1 MTSATTINDLPDAIL
16 STIIGLVSDTRTRNS
31 LSLVCRKFR
40 STERA
45 TRTSLALRGN
55 ARDLPDLPLCF
66 AAVTHLDLSLL
77 SPWGHS
83 LLSPSLAANDT
94 DPLLL
99 AQRLRAAFPFVD
111 SLIVYSRSPST
122 VQIVSHLWPGLR
134 HVKLVRWH
142 QRPQSP
148 LGADF
153 DPLFDQCHSLSELDL
168 SEFYYWTEDLPPVLE
183 AHPNVARS
191 LTKLDLLTT
200 SFTEGFRAN
209 EIKSIVTAC
218 PKLQHLLIACMFDPR
233 YIGFVGEEALLSISA
248 NCPEL
253 KVVHLIDTS
262 SLANARGDPN
272 DDGFTS
278 EDARIGRA
286 ALVDFFSGLPLLE
299 ELALDVCKNVRDS
312 GLALEVLGSKCPRLR
327 ALKLGQFHGICTAI
341 GSELDGIALCS
352 GLESLSIKNS
362 ADLTDMGLIEIAR
375 GCCKLA
381 KFEVQGCKRITVK
394 GMRTMACL
402 LRKTLVDVGIS
413 CCKNLDAAASL
424 RALEPIRDRIQRLH
438 IDCVW
443 EQEDEHAR
451 NFDINK
457 VNDDE
462 DEDVNSEASVLN
474 RNGEDGDYM
483 DLNWAAEYE
492 HRSSK
497 KCKLGLDGDCSY
509 MPPSNGYGYGNGNG
523 FWGGESWERLHY
535 LSLWIGVGE
544 LLTPL
549 PTAGLDDCP
558 NLEEIRIRVE
568 GDCRGRHRPTQ
579 RDFGLSCLA
588 GYPLLSKMKLDCGDT
603 VGYALT
609 APPGQ
614 MDLSLWE
621 RFFLSGIESLSLSEL
636 DYWPPQ
642 DRDVNQRSLWLPAA
656 GLLAECLT
664 LRKLFIHGTAH
675 EHFMMFLV
683 RIPNLN
689 RNLRDVQLREDYY
702 PAPENEMSTEMR
714 VDSCRRFEE
723 ALNRR
728 PILD

>member
-1 MTSATTINDLPDAIL
+1 MAPTINDLPEPIL
-16 STIIGLVSDTRTRNS
+16 STVITLVSDTRTRNS
-31 LSLVCRKFR
+31 LSLVCKKFL
-40 STERA
+40 SMERA
-45 TRTSLALRGN
+45 TRTSLTLRGN
-55 ARDLPDLPLCF
+55 ARDLHRIPICF
-66 AAVTHLDLSLL
+66 TAVAQLDLSHL
-77 SPWGHS
+77 SPWGHT
-83 LLSPSLAANDT
+83 LLSPSAANT

-99 AQRLRAAFPFVD
+99 AQRLRDAFPFVT
-111 SLIVYSRSPST
+111 SLTVYSRSPRI

-134 HVKLVRWH
+134 RVKLVRWH

-153 DPLFDQCHSLSELDL
+153 DPLFLACQSLSELDL

-183 AHPNVARS
+183 SYPKVARS
-191 LTKLDLLTT
+191 LTKLNLLTT
-200 SFTEGFRAN
+200 SFTEGFKAN
-209 EIKSIVTAC
+209 EIISITAAC
-218 PKLQHLLIACMFDPR
+218 PKLQHLLVACMFDPR
-233 YIGFVGEEALLSISA
+233 YVGFVGEEALLSIST

-253 KVVHLIDTS
+253 RVIHLIDTT
-262 SLANARGDPN
+262 SLANAHSEPD
-272 DDGFTS
+272 DDGFTA
-278 EDARIGRA
+278 EDARVGRA
-286 ALVDFFSGLPLLE
+286 ALIDFFSGLPLLE
-299 ELALDVCKNVRDS
+299 ELVLDVCKNVRDS

-327 ALKLGQFHGICTAI
+327 ALKLGQFHGICSAI
-341 GSELDGIALCS
+341 GSELDGIALCA
-352 GLESLSIKNS
+352 GLESLSIKNC

-381 KFEVQGCKRITVK
+381 KFEVHGCKRITVK
-394 GMRTMACL
+394 GLRTMACL
-402 LRKTLVDVGIS
+402 LRKTLVDVSIS

-443 EQEDEHAR
+443 EPEDGHG
-451 NFDINK
+451 FDLDQ
-457 VNDDE
+457 VNVDDYVG
-462 DEDVNSEASVLN
+462 DGIAVN
-474 RNGEDGDYM
+474 RNGDDGGGYM

-492 HRSSK
+492 NRSR
-497 KCKLGLDGDCSY
+497 KCKLGMDGECSY
-509 MPPSNGYGYGNGNG
+509 MPPSNGNGNGNGNG
-523 FWGGESWERLHY
+523 FWYGESWERLHY
-535 LSLWIGVGE
+535 LSLWVGVGE

-549 PTAGLDDCP
+549 PSVGLDDCP
-558 NLEEIRIRVE
+558 NLEEIQIRVE
-568 GDCRGRHRPTQ
+568 GDCWGRHRPTQ

-588 GYPLLSKMKLDCGDT
+588 GYPCLSKMKLDCGDT

-614 MDLSLWE
+614 MDLSPWE
-621 RFFLSGIESLSLSEL
+621 RFFLTGIESLCLTEL

-656 GLLAECLT
+656 GLLSECVT

-683 RIPNLN
+683 RNPS
-689 RNLRDVQLREDYY
+689 LRDVQLREDYY

-714 VDSCRRFEE
+714 VDSCCRFED